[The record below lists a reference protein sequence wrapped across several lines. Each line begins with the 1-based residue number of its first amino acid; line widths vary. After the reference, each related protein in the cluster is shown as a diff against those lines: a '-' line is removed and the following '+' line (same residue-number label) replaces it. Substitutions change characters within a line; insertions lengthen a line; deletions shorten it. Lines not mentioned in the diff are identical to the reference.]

1 MIHLPAISASHF
13 LIVVCVYVLVMFSE
27 RDWKDVYPFHCAA
40 QLGDASSLKA
50 QLATGGVQLDAADD
64 DGWAAL
70 HYAAWY
76 GHVDAV
82 GVLLAAG
89 ADVNVRNGAQ
99 ATPLHF
105 AAGAGRVAVVRA
117 LLQAGADRTLR
128 SNEKQT
134 PAELAK
140 QLQPDEHQQIINML
154 QDGL

>member
-1 MIHLPAISASHF
+1 MRARVWITL
-13 LIVVCVYVLVMFSE
+13 SE
-27 RDWKDVYPFHCAA
+27 RDWKDLYPFHCAA
-40 QLGDASSLKA
+40 QLGDASSLEA
-50 QLATGGVQLDAADD
+50 QLAAGGVSLDAVDD

-70 HYAAWY
+70 HYSAWY
-76 GHVDAV
+76 GHSDAV
-82 GVLLAAG
+82 RVLLAAG

-128 SNEKQT
+128 SHEKQT
-134 PAELAK
+134 PAELTK
-140 QLQPDEHQQIINML
+140 QLQPDGYERILSML